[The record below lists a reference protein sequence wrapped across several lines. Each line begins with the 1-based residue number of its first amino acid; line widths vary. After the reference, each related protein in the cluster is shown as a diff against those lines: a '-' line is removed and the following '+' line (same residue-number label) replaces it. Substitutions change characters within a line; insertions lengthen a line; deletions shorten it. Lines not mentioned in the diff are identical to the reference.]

1 MYKASQE
8 LVDILEKNGF
18 RNKSYLYVPDFGKDY
33 SLVQPYNRGAY
44 KRVDGMGYGKT
55 LSLMLF
61 NIEQQSMSFGKLAE

>member
-1 MYKASQE
+1 MF
-8 LVDILEKNGF
+8 LTL
-18 RNKSYLYVPDFGKDY
+18 GKDY

-44 KRVDGMGYGKT
+44 KRVYGMGYGKT